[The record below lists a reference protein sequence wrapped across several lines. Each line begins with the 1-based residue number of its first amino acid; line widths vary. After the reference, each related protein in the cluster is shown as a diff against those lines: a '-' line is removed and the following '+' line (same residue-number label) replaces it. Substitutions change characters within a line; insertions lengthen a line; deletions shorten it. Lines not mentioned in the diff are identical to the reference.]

1 MTSLSA
7 TTHSHFLIAHQSEEE
22 TREVWLERYNIE
34 LCNENI
40 VLRNCLKTKQQQQ
53 EIVKEQAAQEITELK
68 EKHVA
73 EIAELKE
80 KYVAEIAALKQEMGC
95 MKDETARVRVCNI
108 RMMREA
114 QTLREQFGYD

>member
-1 MTSLSA
+1 MTTISRA
-7 TTHSHFLIAHQSEEE
+7 THSHFLIAHDSEEE

-40 VLRNCLKTKQQQQ
+40 VLRNCLKIKQQQQ
-53 EIVKEQAAQEITELK
+53 ENIREQAAQ
-68 EKHVA
+68 

-80 KYVAEIAALKQEMGC
+80 KHAAEMAAMKQEMERL
-95 MKDETARVRVCNI
+95 KDEAASARICNI
-108 RMMREA
+108 RLMREA

>member
-1 MTSLSA
+1 MTTVSA
-7 TTHSHFLIAHQSEEE
+7 ATQSHFLIARESDEE
-22 TREVWLERYNIE
+22 TREVWLGRYNTE
-34 LCNENI
+34 LCSENI

-53 EIVKEQAAQEITELK
+53 DIIKQQAAQEIAELK

-73 EIAELKE
+73 EM
-80 KYVAEIAALKQEMGC
+80 AAMKQEMERL
-95 MKDETARVRVCNI
+95 KDEAARVRICNI

>member
-7 TTHSHFLIAHQSEEE
+7 TTHSHFLIAQESEEE

-53 EIVKEQAAQEITELK
+53 EIVKEQAAQEI
-68 EKHVA
+68 
-73 EIAELKE
+73 AELKE
-80 KYVAEIAALKQEMGC
+80 KYVAEIAALKQEMGF

>member
-1 MTSLSA
+1 MTTVSSA
-7 TTHSHFLIAHQSEEE
+7 TQSHFLIAQKSEEE
-22 TREVWLERYNIE
+22 TREAWLTRYNTE

-53 EIVKEQAAQEITELK
+53 ENIKQQAAQEIAELK

-73 EIAELKE
+73 EM
-80 KYVAEIAALKQEMGC
+80 AAMKQEMERL
-95 MKDETARVRVCNI
+95 KDEAARVRICNI

>member
-1 MTSLSA
+1 MTTVSSA
-7 TTHSHFLIAHQSEEE
+7 TQSHFLIVQESEEE
-22 TREVWLERYNIE
+22 TREQWLKRYNTE

-53 EIVKEQAAQEITELK
+53 DIIKKQAAQEIAELK

-73 EIAELKE
+73 EM
-80 KYVAEIAALKQEMGC
+80 AAMKQEMERL
-95 MKDETARVRVCNI
+95 KDEAARVRICNI